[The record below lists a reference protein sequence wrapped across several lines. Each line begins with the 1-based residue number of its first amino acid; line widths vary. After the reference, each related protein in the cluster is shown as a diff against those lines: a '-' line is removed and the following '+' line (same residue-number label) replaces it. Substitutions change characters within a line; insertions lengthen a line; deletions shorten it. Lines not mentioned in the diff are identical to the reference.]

1 MSAQLNNPGFVRL
14 IRLLFGRRFAYLCWA
29 SWRRI
34 TVGKAERGTG
44 INRYRSRQELILVP
58 RLMALLP
65 EGERV
70 RIIDGG
76 AREMDKDFRWH
87 AFPAD
92 RLEFHGFEP
101 DQAEAKRLDGMVTE
115 RGSSTR
121 LYPAGLWG
129 YMGSVEFEHNNIG
142 GGSSFL
148 RQNRVVTDRWKFE
161 NPSQTTLSR
170 DIFFPKR
177 YESMPV
183 VSLADWAV
191 EAKVRQ
197 IDFMKLNVQ
206 GGELEI
212 LQGAGELLNGT
223 LGVLAEVAFVESY
236 KDRPMFSDI
245 DVFMR
250 SRGFCFFD
258 LLAHHYIG
266 RTESPVAAVHLA
278 LVEPKLGQLVS
289 SWGQLI
295 EGHAIYF
302 RDPIGSPQP
311 KHLDGKQMIKL
322 VALAEAFGQ
331 IEYAFEL
338 MEWMAKQP
346 DIADTDT
353 AERLRVII
361 DEAAKAYSAYD

>member
-1 MSAQLNNPGFVRL
+1 MTARFDDPGFVRL
-14 IRLLFGRRFAYLCWA
+14 LRLFFGRRFAYLCWA

-34 TVGKAERGTG
+34 TIGKAERKTG
-44 INRYRSRQELILVP
+44 ISRYRSREELILVP

-65 EGERV
+65 QGERV

-76 AREMDKDFRWH
+76 AREMDRDFRWH
-87 AFPAD
+87 AFSAE

-101 DQAEAKRLDGMVTE
+101 DQDEAKRLDGMVTE

-129 YMGSVEFEHNNIG
+129 HTGSVEFEHNNTG
-142 GGSSFL
+142 GGSSFV
-148 RQNRVVTDRWKFE
+148 RQNQAVTDRWKFE
-161 NPSQTTLSR
+161 NPSQTTLAR
-170 DIFFPKR
+170 DIFFPKK
-177 YESMPV
+177 YEPMPV

-191 EAKVRQ
+191 EAKVDQ

-212 LQGAGELLNGT
+212 LKGAGGLLDTT
-223 LGVLAEVAFVESY
+223 LGVLTEVAFVESY

-266 RTESPVAAVHLA
+266 RAESPVTAQHLA
-278 LVEPKLGQLVS
+278 VIEPKFGQLVS

-311 KHLDGKQMIKL
+311 QPLSGSQMIKL

-338 MEWMAKQP
+338 MEWMTKQP
-346 DIADTDT
+346 GIVGTNT
-353 AERLRVII
+353 VEKLRGVI
-361 DEAAKAYSAYD
+361 DEAAKAYAAYD